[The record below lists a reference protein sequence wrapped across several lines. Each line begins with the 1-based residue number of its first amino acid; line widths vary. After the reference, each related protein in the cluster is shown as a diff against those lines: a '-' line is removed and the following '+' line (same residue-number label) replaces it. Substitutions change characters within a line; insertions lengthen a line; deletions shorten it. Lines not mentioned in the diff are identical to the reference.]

1 MRFYFSIIVTAMLA
15 LVLVNSSDGKTADSE
30 AKTRIVCF
38 GDSLTACGGPGGHY
52 SDWLAK
58 MLPDCEIINRGI
70 SGDTLG
76 GGRKRF
82 AKDVMKLHPDILVF
96 ELGANDYWRRKRTL
110 DDLKKD
116 YEYMIKTAHDAGIK
130 IVIAGC
136 FGADYDP
143 VRKIDTSRTGL
154 ARKDYA
160 CGIAAMEFEFAR
172 RYACVYIPVMQ
183 ADIKPNGSIPYWSD
197 KNHPNKKGNEFVA
210 KRIKNAIDQVR
221 NRGRAK

>member
-1 MRFYFSIIVTAMLA
+1 MRFWFSIVSAAVLA
-15 LVLVNSSDGKTADSE
+15 VAVMNGCNSGKISNSGE
-30 AKTRIVCF
+30 KMRIVCF
-38 GDSLTACGGPGGHY
+38 GDSLTACGGPGGRY
-52 SDWLAK
+52 SDWLVQ

-70 SGDTLG
+70 GGDTLG

-82 AKDVMKLHPDILVF
+82 AKDVMELCPDILVF
-96 ELGANDYWRRKRTL
+96 ELGANDYWRRKRSL

-143 VRKIDTSRTGL
+143 KRKIDTARSGL
-154 ARKDYA
+154 PLEDYA

-172 RYACVYIPVMQ
+172 RYGCVYIPVMQ
-183 ADIKPNGSIPYWSD
+183 VDIEPNGIAPYWSD
-197 KNHPNKKGNEFVA
+197 NNHPNKKGNELVA
-210 KRIKNAIDQVR
+210 KRIKAAIDKVR
-221 NRGRAK
+221 NK